1 MPEQNKKIIS
11 KYQGD
16 KNPDERYLK
25 LGRKITDAMGHK
37 ISGVT
42 SDDPEYW
49 GLREVLTPEM
59 CDIANK
65 MKLRQ
70 HYTFE
75 QLLEM
80 NRDYEAIDLQKIL
93 DEMSYIGILE
103 YDYGDNYDH
112 THELKDRPRIRRYR
126 LPFYVPGS
134 AELFNS
140 SVDRIAKNPAV
151 ASFFERM
158 TFIPLAGITQMV
170 PPGGDGIGM
179 HVIPVEKAIDA
190 ESKSIDLEHISYWL
204 KKYEGHISAGI
215 CSCRASR
222 AVLGDGCTDDFDDW
236 CIQLGDMA
244 DYTVETG
251 RAHYITKERALEILE
266 LAEKNGYVHQITN
279 IDGENKIFDI
289 CNCNVKICNAL
300 RTSLLFNTPYLSRS
314 SYTAKVEK
322 EKCVAC
328 GKCVETC
335 PAGAV
340 KMGQKLC
347 RKDGSEVKYPH
358 APLPDN
364 NIWGPYAWD
373 EDYRDTARMSN
384 TYASG
389 SAPCKAACPA
399 HVPVQAYLRLAHEG
413 KYREALAMIKTEN
426 PFPAVC
432 GRVCNKRCE
441 SECTRGK
448 IDAPVSIDAVKK
460 FVADLDLNAEDRFVP
475 EKTVQSTHGAFDEK
489 IAIIGGGPAG
499 LSAAYYL
506 SQMGYKPT
514 VFEKNPIPGG
524 MLTYGIPSYKLE
536 KDVIAAEID
545 IIKELGAEIKCG
557 VEVGKDI
564 TIAQLKEQGYK
575 AFYIAIGCQGGRTAG
590 VPGEDAAGIQTA
602 VALLRTVGGDE
613 SHKMTGKT
621 VVIGGGNVAIDAAR
635 VALRCGSSDVTMVC
649 LEPREK
655 MPASAE
661 EIAEAEEEGTAIRCG
676 YGPKEFLTK
685 DGHVCGVVLKR
696 CTGLYDAEGR
706 FAPTYDESVTITLPC
721 DNVVLSIGQC
731 IQWGNLLDGEAVQL
745 GRGQGAV
752 ADAMTYQTAQSD
764 IFVGGDVYTGPRFA
778 IDAIAAGKQGAI
790 SIHRFVQPNTS
801 LTIGRNRRDF
811 YELDKTNL
819 ALGDYDR
826 APRQA
831 AGMDD
836 AIDAHRSFRDAHL
849 TLTEAQVKAETARC
863 LGCGA
868 SVVDPNK
875 CIGCGVCTTK
885 CEFDAIHLHRDLPEC
900 STMVRSEDKFK
911 AILPYMAKREVKIR
925 FGKKDK

>member
-1 MPEQNKKIIS
+1 
-11 KYQGD
+11 
-16 KNPDERYLK
+16 
-25 LGRKITDAMGHK
+25 
-37 ISGVT
+37 
-42 SDDPEYW
+42 
-49 GLREVLTPEM
+49 
-59 CDIANK
+59 
-65 MKLRQ
+65 
-70 HYTFE
+70 
-75 QLLEM
+75 
-80 NRDYEAIDLQKIL
+80 
-93 DEMSYIGILE
+93 
-103 YDYGDNYDH
+103 
-112 THELKDRPRIRRYR
+112 
-126 LPFYVPGS
+126 
-134 AELFNS
+134 
-140 SVDRIAKNPAV
+140 
-151 ASFFERM
+151 
-158 TFIPLAGITQMV
+158 
-170 PPGGDGIGM
+170 
-179 HVIPVEKAIDA
+179 
-190 ESKSIDLEHISYWL
+190 
-204 KKYEGHISAGI
+204 
-215 CSCRASR
+215 
-222 AVLGDGCTDDFDDW
+222 
-236 CIQLGDMA
+236 
-244 DYTVETG
+244 
-251 RAHYITKERALEILE
+251 
-266 LAEKNGYVHQITN
+266 
-279 IDGENKIFDI
+279 
-289 CNCNVKICNAL
+289 
-300 RTSLLFNTPYLSRS
+300 
-314 SYTAKVEK
+314 
-322 EKCVAC
+322 
-328 GKCVETC
+328 
-335 PAGAV
+335 
-340 KMGQKLC
+340 
-347 RKDGSEVKYPH
+347 
-358 APLPDN
+358 
-364 NIWGPYAWD
+364 
-373 EDYRDTARMSN
+373 
-384 TYASG
+384 
-389 SAPCKAACPA
+389 
-399 HVPVQAYLRLAHEG
+399 
-413 KYREALAMIKTEN
+413 MIKTVL
-426 PFPAVC
+426 F
-432 GRVCNKRCE
+432 
-441 SECTRGK
+441 
-448 IDAPVSIDAVKK
+448 
-460 FVADLDLNAEDRFVP
+460 DLDGTLLNTIDDLADAGNWVCTQNGWPTF
-475 EKTVQSTHGAFDEK
+475 TVEQFKHMVG
-489 IAIIGGGPAG
+489 
-499 LSAAYYL
+499 
-506 SQMGYKPT
+506 
-514 VFEKNPIPGG
+514 N
-524 MLTYGIPSYKLE
+524 GIPKLVE
-536 KDVIAAEID
+536 RFSPAEARTPEHLAATLAEFTARYD
-545 IIKELGAEIKCG
+545 AHKEDK
-557 VEVGKDI
+557 
-564 TIAQLKEQGYK
+564 
-575 AFYIAIGCQGGRTAG
+575 TAPY
-590 VPGEDAAGIQTA
+590 PGIPELVDALNAAGIQTA

-849 TLTEAQVKAETARC
+849 TLTEAQVKTETARC

-911 AILPYMAKREVKIR
+911 AILPYMVKREVKIR